1 MRVPCGKR
9 QFADPTPQATTNA
22 PQAHQTT
29 SSPIKPQAPYSD
41 KPSVNILTA
50 LLLRHGV
57 TTAVVCPGARN
68 APIVHD
74 LHAAGIDCHAV
85 TDERSAGFYALGL
98 SLAKKTAED
107 SGGNGAPVVVCVT
120 SGTALLNLAPAIA
133 EAHFRQCPLI
143 VISADRP
150 LERTGQ
156 LDAQTMPQQ
165 NALGCFVAMSVD
177 LPETDTAFANRLINE
192 ALLRA
197 VQRPSQP
204 VHINVPLCEP
214 LFSFT
219 TKTLPDVRMIRRLAN
234 EDNAERVCDE
244 IAERISR
251 AERPMVVVGQ
261 MNKSAHVGEFLRAA
275 ERHLT
280 IMYEP
285 LSCPWGGQPFDDA
298 LAAMTDQTAYM
309 PDFCLYVG
317 GMVVSKRLKTF
328 LRDAPGAETW
338 MVAHDGAV
346 HDTFMN
352 LTALADT
359 SVEAVLGGL
368 AQHMDTQFG
377 ERLMSEA
384 HTFKAL
390 WNKALESAVLSTAD
404 EFSAEGAVR
413 LFEEMMADDK
423 ESHVHYANS
432 TAVRLACRYA
442 KRHIQ
447 VNRGVNGIEGSLS
460 AAAGYS
466 LSQEAK
472 TFCVIGDLSFFYDS
486 NALWNTEID
495 GRLRILL
502 LNNGGGAIFR
512 TLPGLAQSDV
522 CDRFVV
528 ARHTTSAEGICAA
541 HRIDY
546 IRATDAPS
554 LRSALDRLITANSTR
569 PILVEVML

>member
-1 MRVPCGKR
+1 M
-9 QFADPTPQATTNA
+9 
-22 PQAHQTT
+22 
-29 SSPIKPQAPYSD
+29 
-41 KPSVNILTA
+41 NILTA

-98 SLAKKTAED
+98 SLAKKTAD
-107 SGGNGAPVVVCVT
+107 DTCGNGAPVAVCVT
-120 SGTALLNLAPAIA
+120 SGTALLNLAPAVA

-165 NALGCFVAMSVD
+165 NALGCFVAMSVN
-177 LPETDTAFANRLINE
+177 LPEDNTAFANRLVNE
-192 ALLRA
+192 VLLRA

-204 VHINVPLCEP
+204 VHINVPLSEP
-214 LFSFT
+214 LFRFT
-219 TKTLPDVRMIRRLAN
+219 TPTLPDVRMIRRLAN
-234 EDNAERVCDE
+234 EDHADAVSDE
-244 IAERISR
+244 IIGRICR

-261 MNKSAHVGEFLRAA
+261 LNKSAHVGEFLRAA
-275 ERHLT
+275 ARHVTVL
-280 IMYEP
+280 YEP
-285 LSCPWGGQPFDDA
+285 LSCPWGGLPFDDA
-298 LAAMTDQTAYM
+298 LAAMTDQAAYM
-309 PDFCLYVG
+309 PDFCLYIG
-317 GMVVSKRLKTF
+317 GMVVSKRLKAF
-328 LRDAPGAETW
+328 LRDAPRAETW
-338 MVAHDGAV
+338 MVAHDGTV

-368 AQHMDTQFG
+368 AQRMDTQFG
-377 ERLMSEA
+377 DRLTA
-384 HTFKAL
+384 DARAFKTL
-390 WNKALESAVLSTAD
+390 WNKALETTSTPTAEQTTCPSKD
-404 EFSAEGAVR
+404 VTANNSLTAPTAEQTTRSSEDVTANNSLTAPEFSAEGAVR
-413 LFEEMMADDK
+413 LFEEMMSDDRD
-423 ESHVHYANS
+423 SHVHYANS
-432 TAVRLACRYA
+432 TAVRLACRYT

-460 AAAGYS
+460 TAAGYS
-466 LSQEAK
+466 LCQETK

-512 TLPGLAQSDV
+512 TLPGLAQSTV

-541 HRIDY
+541 HRITY
-546 IRATDAPS
+546 LRATAPPS
-554 LRSALDRLITANSTR
+554 LRSALNRLITTDSPR
-569 PILVEVML
+569 PLLVEVMLE